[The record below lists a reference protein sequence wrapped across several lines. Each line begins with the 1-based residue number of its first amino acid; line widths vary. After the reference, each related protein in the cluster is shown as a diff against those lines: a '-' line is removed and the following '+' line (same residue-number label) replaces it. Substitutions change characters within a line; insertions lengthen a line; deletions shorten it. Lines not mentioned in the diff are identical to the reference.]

1 MLQQA
6 ARGLRVEQVHI
17 GVAGQ
22 AGGFLDDRLG
32 GTELADVG
40 AEQDDQVFLG
50 DHPALGQGQQ
60 AGCSVS
66 GRRRWRSCHCAAR
79 RAREVDSR

>member
-60 AGCSVS
+60 AGVL
-66 GRRRWRSCHCAAR
+66 GVRQEALALLPLRGEAR
-79 RAREVDSR
+79 PRG